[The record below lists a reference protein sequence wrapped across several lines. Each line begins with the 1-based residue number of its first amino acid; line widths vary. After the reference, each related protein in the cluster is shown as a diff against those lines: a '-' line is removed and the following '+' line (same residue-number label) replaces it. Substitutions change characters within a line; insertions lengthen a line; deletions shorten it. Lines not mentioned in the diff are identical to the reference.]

1 MNSQSSGA
9 NADRRRDRT
18 GLALAGI
25 TVLFI
30 ALAAA
35 FVSNLWGRPAA
46 VIRYSLVD
54 TNFLSTATPRQS
66 YSDLVKSGDDIS
78 GYDCYACH
86 DKAKTVALTYD
97 KNHNIILPKE
107 HEELVMHHGRHER
120 NNNCYNCHNETNLE
134 LLQPRDGRELKFS
147 QSSQLC
153 GSCHG
158 PTFRD
163 WEAGAHGRVNG
174 FWQTKLGE
182 KTRKDC
188 VNCHNP
194 HAPKYPGRKPAPP
207 PHYLHGDPKP
217 VHLAQDREQGE
228 HAAKKEATEKK
239 ERDETPSLPKTE
251 ANAH

>member
-1 MNSQSSGA
+1 MNSQGA
-9 NADRRRDRT
+9 QGNGDQRGNGGA
-18 GLALAGI
+18 LALIGI
-25 TVLFI
+25 AVLFL

-35 FVSNLWGRPAA
+35 FVSNLWGRPAP

-54 TNFLSTATPRQS
+54 TNFLDTVTPRQS
-66 YSDLVKSGDDIS
+66 YADLVKSGDDIS

-86 DKAKTVALTYD
+86 DKAKPVALTYD
-97 KNHNIILPKE
+97 QDRKIVLPKE
-107 HEELVMHHGRHER
+107 HAELVMHHGRHER

-134 LLQPRDGRELKFS
+134 LLQPRDGRELKFA

-174 FWQTKLGE
+174 FWRANLGE

-207 PHYLHGDPKP
+207 PHYLHGDPK
-217 VHLAQDREQGE
+217 LA
-228 HAAKKEATEKK
+228 HADSNAVEAGSASDKEPAT
-239 ERDETPSLPKTE
+239 
-251 ANAH
+251 H